1 MYIYFVGIKG
11 VGMASLAVIAKQAGF
26 EVCGSDIA
34 DEFITDK
41 ILQKEKIFFK
51 TGFSSDNIERFLKGH
66 LRDEVLVVS
75 SAANGG
81 FGNEECVWARENG
94 FRIISHGQAVGEFM
108 SGEIFGKKFKGV
120 SVSGAHG
127 KTTIT
132 ALISTLLTLLDLDP
146 SYTVGTS
153 EIFPLGAGGHFGK
166 GEYFIAEADE
176 YLSEIK
182 EDRKPKFLYQN
193 PEVLIVNNIDFDHP
207 DFYHNLDEV
216 ENAYLDF
223 ANQLGKNTLLIV
235 NGDDERVRKIAEK
248 AKKRMITY
256 GVHASNNLVLSDFR
270 EFGLSSSFNVSFDK
284 TDLGRF
290 DLSLPG
296 FHNAKNSLCAIAF
309 LMEIGIPI
317 SKIREVMPKFL
328 GTKRRLEMVGETK
341 NGLKIMDDYA
351 HHPEEIRKSLN
362 ALKEA
367 FPDRKIITIFQPHT
381 YSRTKSLLSEFI
393 ASFIDTNKLILLPT
407 FASKRESSNSIMDEE
422 ILLEFNKIKKNVI
435 GIEKFDNVIKY
446 VQQNVNDKDH
456 LVLTMGAGD
465 VYEIG
470 YQILKHDK

>member
-1 MYIYFVGIKG
+1 
-11 VGMASLAVIAKQAGF
+11 
-26 EVCGSDIA
+26 
-34 DEFITDK
+34 
-41 ILQKEKIFFK
+41 
-51 TGFSSDNIERFLKGH
+51 
-66 LRDEVLVVS
+66 
-75 SAANGG
+75 
-81 FGNEECVWARENG
+81 
-94 FRIISHGQAVGEFM
+94 
-108 SGEIFGKKFKGV
+108 
-120 SVSGAHG
+120 
-127 KTTIT
+127 
-132 ALISTLLTLLDLDP
+132 
-146 SYTVGTS
+146 
-153 EIFPLGAGGHFGK
+153 
-166 GEYFIAEADE
+166 
-176 YLSEIK
+176 
-182 EDRKPKFLYQN
+182 
-193 PEVLIVNNIDFDHP
+193 
-207 DFYHNLDEV
+207 
-216 ENAYLDF
+216 
-223 ANQLGKNTLLIV
+223 TLLIV